1 MIPMFS
7 ILTLLIVLTLSI
19 LVTRIATVALTHTG
33 LSRQSARFQ
42 ARSAFTGVGF
52 TTNESEKMVNHPV
65 RRRILLLLMLG
76 GNAGIV
82 TAMASLIVSMINIRE
97 GESIYLRMGILFFGV
112 ALLGIMAWSKWVDR
126 RLSSL
131 ISWSLKR
138 FTRLDI
144 QDYAGMLHLAG
155 EYQVVELQVEPEDW
169 IADHDLKD
177 LQLRDEGIMIL
188 GITRKSGKYV
198 GAPMGDTRIQPWD
211 TLILYGRVPALTNL
225 DERKRGWGGDYQH
238 VQEVSKQM
246 EVVREE
252 AEEDPAEGENEDA
265 PPHSADRESDENEPA
280 DKTE

>member
-1 MIPMFS
+1 MFS

-52 TTNESEKMVNHPV
+52 TTSESEKMVNHPV

-82 TAMASLIVSMINIRE
+82 TAMGSLIVSMINIRE
-97 GESIYLRMGILFFGV
+97 GESIYLRLGILFSGV
-112 ALLGIMAWSKWVDR
+112 ALLCITAWSKWVDR

-138 FTRLDI
+138 FTRLDV

-169 IADHDLKD
+169 IADHELKD
-177 LQLRDEGIMIL
+177 LRLRDEGIMIL
-188 GITRKSGKYV
+188 GITRKSGKYI
-198 GAPMGDTRIQPWD
+198 GAPMGDTRIQPYD
-211 TLILYGRVPALTNL
+211 TLILYGRVSALTNL

-238 VQEVSKQM
+238 VREVSKQM
-246 EVVREE
+246 EVVREQ
-252 AEEDPAEGENEDA
+252 AEEDPAEEEHEDA
-265 PPHSADRESDENEPA
+265 PPHPADGETDEDEPA
-280 DKTE
+280 DKNK